1 MRTTPQL
8 FSNGHVKGAQLW
20 VARVCNRVKY
30 RGPNQIAAFVIH
42 MTTVLDFTCIPL
54 ASLHHGS

>member
-20 VARVCNRVKY
+20 VARVCSRDKY
-30 RGPNQIAAFVIH
+30 RGPNQIAAYVIVWQLILVH
-42 MTTVLDFTCIPL
+42 NGHV
-54 ASLHHGS
+54 